1 MVNLFISAY
10 FFGGVD
16 FMNYG
21 RVFQRLR
28 MEKGMTQKKAAKGI
42 VSQSTLSRFENC
54 GNIDIISFMLLL
66 DRIGMSPDQFF
77 RDCICSRDDAP
88 PIMIMFR
95 ETLDLSLKA

>member
-1 MVNLFISAY
+1 
-10 FFGGVD
+10 
-16 FMNYG
+16 MNYG

-54 GNIDIISFMLLL
+54 GNIDMISFMLLL

-88 PIMIMFR
+88 PIIPKRLGMFPLEFTR
-95 ETLDLSLKA
+95 YCSDSKLNASDYRLK

>member
-1 MVNLFISAY
+1 
-10 FFGGVD
+10 
-16 FMNYG
+16 MNYG

-42 VSQSTLSRFENC
+42 VLQSTLSRFENC
-54 GNIDIISFMLLL
+54 GNIDMISFMLLL

-88 PIMIMFR
+88 PIYR
-95 ETLDLSLKA
+95 SDLECFPWNLRDTALIPN